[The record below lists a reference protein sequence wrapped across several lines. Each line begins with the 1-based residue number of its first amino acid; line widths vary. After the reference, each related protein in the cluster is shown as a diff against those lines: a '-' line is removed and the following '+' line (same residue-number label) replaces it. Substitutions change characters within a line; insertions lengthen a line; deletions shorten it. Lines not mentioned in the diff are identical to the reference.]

1 MNRRVFL
8 TGGAHGIGR
17 SIVEAFLGASN
28 QVAYCDLNDGNIAG
42 ARYFNV
48 DVTDKE
54 ALQQCLETLAAYWGD
69 IDVII
74 NNVGIDGFKSITEVS
89 IEEFEQVIN
98 TNLRSAFITSRF
110 MARLRQN
117 NGNKEY
123 GRIVNICSSRYLM
136 SEAGTEA
143 YSASKGGIYS
153 LTHALAMSLAPMH
166 ITVNAVAPGWIHVDE
181 NEELRPVD
189 HEFHPSGRVG
199 KPEDIAR
206 MVLFLCE
213 PQNDFING
221 QTITIDGGVT
231 KKMIYPKSVIRKIH
245 FLFDL

>member
-117 NGNKEY
+117 NVNKEY

-231 KKMIYPKSVIRKIH
+231 KKMIYPE
-245 FLFDL
+245 

>member
-1 MNRRVFL
+1 M
-8 TGGAHGIGR
+8 
-17 SIVEAFLGASN
+17 
-28 QVAYCDLNDGNIAG
+28 NDGNIAG

-74 NNVGIDGFKSITEVS
+74 NYVGIDGFKSITEVS

-231 KKMIYPKSVIRKIH
+231 KKMIYPE
-245 FLFDL
+245 

>member
-1 MNRRVFL
+1 M
-8 TGGAHGIGR
+8 
-17 SIVEAFLGASN
+17 
-28 QVAYCDLNDGNIAG
+28 NDGNIAG

-54 ALQQCLETLAAYWGD
+54 ALQQCLETLAADWGD

-231 KKMIYPKSVIRKIH
+231 KKMIYPE
-245 FLFDL
+245 

>member
-98 TNLRSAFITSRF
+98 TTLRSAFITSRF

-231 KKMIYPKSVIRKIH
+231 KKMIYPE
-245 FLFDL
+245 

>member
-1 MNRRVFL
+1 
-8 TGGAHGIGR
+8 
-17 SIVEAFLGASN
+17 
-28 QVAYCDLNDGNIAG
+28 
-42 ARYFNV
+42 
-48 DVTDKE
+48 
-54 ALQQCLETLAAYWGD
+54 
-69 IDVII
+69 
-74 NNVGIDGFKSITEVS
+74 
-89 IEEFEQVIN
+89 
-98 TNLRSAFITSRF
+98 
-110 MARLRQN
+110 
-117 NGNKEY
+117 
-123 GRIVNICSSRYLM
+123 M

-231 KKMIYPKSVIRKIH
+231 KKMIYPE
-245 FLFDL
+245 

>member
-1 MNRRVFL
+1 MSRRVFV

-17 SIVEAFLGASN
+17 NIAEAFLTGGDK
-28 QVAYCDLNDGNIAG
+28 VAYCDLNDGRIEG
-42 ARYFNV
+42 ARFFHV

-54 ALQQCLETLAAYWGD
+54 ALQRCLETLATDWGD
-69 IDVII
+69 IDVIV
-74 NNVGIDGFKSITEVS
+74 NNVGIGGFKPLTEVS
-89 IEEFEQVIN
+89 IEEFERVIN

-110 MARLRQN
+110 MARLRQD

-123 GRIVNICSSRYLM
+123 GRIVNLCSSRYLM

-143 YSASKGGIYS
+143 YCASKGGIYS

-181 NEELRPVD
+181 NEMLRPID

-199 KPEDIAR
+199 TPEDIAR

-231 KKMIYPKSVIRKIH
+231 KKMIYPE
-245 FLFDL
+245 

>member
-1 MNRRVFL
+1 MSRRIFV

-17 SIVEAFLGASN
+17 SIVEAFLKAGD

-42 ARYFNV
+42 ARYFHV
-48 DVTDKE
+48 DVTDKD
-54 ALQQCLETLAAYWGD
+54 ALQHCLEMLAEDWGD

-74 NNVGIDGFKSITEVS
+74 NNVGIGGFKPLTEVS

-110 MARLRQN
+110 MARLRN
-117 NGNKEY
+117 GNGNKEY
-123 GRIVNICSSRYLM
+123 GRIVNLCSSRYLM

-181 NEELRPVD
+181 NEELRSID

-231 KKMIYPKSVIRKIH
+231 KKMIYPE
-245 FLFDL
+245 

>member
-1 MNRRVFL
+1 MN
-8 TGGAHGIGR
+8 
-17 SIVEAFLGASN
+17 
-28 QVAYCDLNDGNIAG
+28 
-42 ARYFNV
+42 
-48 DVTDKE
+48 
-54 ALQQCLETLAAYWGD
+54 
-69 IDVII
+69 
-74 NNVGIDGFKSITEVS
+74 TEK
-89 IEEFEQVIN
+89 FC
-98 TNLRSAFITSRF
+98 
-110 MARLRQN
+110 
-117 NGNKEY
+117 KEY

-231 KKMIYPKSVIRKIH
+231 KKMIYPE
-245 FLFDL
+245 

>member
-143 YSASKGGIYS
+143 YSASKVGIYS

-231 KKMIYPKSVIRKIH
+231 KKMIYPE
-245 FLFDL
+245 

>member
-231 KKMIYPKSVIRKIH
+231 KKMIYPE
-245 FLFDL
+245 

>member
-1 MNRRVFL
+1 MNRRVFV
-8 TGGAHGIGR
+8 TGGTYGIGR
-17 SIVEAFLGASN
+17 SIVEAFLGAGD
-28 QVAYCDLNDGNIAG
+28 QVAYCDLNDGNIDG
-42 ARYFNV
+42 TRYFHV

-54 ALQQCLETLAAYWGD
+54 ALQQCLETLAADWGD
-69 IDVII
+69 IDVIV
-74 NNVGIDGFKSITEVS
+74 NNVGIGGFKPLTEVS
-89 IEEFEQVIN
+89 IEEFERVIN

-123 GRIVNICSSRYLM
+123 GRIVNLCSSRYLM

-166 ITVNAVAPGWIHVDE
+166 ITVNAVAPGWIHVDG
-181 NEELRPVD
+181 NEMLRPVD

-199 KPEDIAR
+199 QPEDIAR

-231 KKMIYPKSVIRKIH
+231 KKMIYPE
-245 FLFDL
+245 